1 MSIDQIQNG
10 ESGFSVRT
18 KLNDLIDYTNTTSDL
33 IYVDFGDVRIGS
45 NAQLLIPNGIS
56 GSTSITGSLNVSNG
70 ITGSLFGTSS
80 WAQFSSQALTAS
92 FLPVGTYNITSSWA
106 VSSSRAI
113 SSSFTTSASFSTS
126 ASFANSASFALTSLA
141 GGQNTQI
148 QFNSGSRFSGSEYF
162 RYRYSVNSLEQG
174 NNVTAIGLYSHAE
187 GVNTRTDGDGF
198 ISTTSNNNNIFTIL
212 NEYDNVTSSF
222 NVGQYVGLYAEE
234 SFGYVVAQILGRNW
248 NGTNTFVTTS
258 FSYSVIDPASNVY
271 IIPVEFA
278 NISTGTDLNFG
289 GQHAEGYDTRAIGNS
304 SHAEGISTKAIGPGS
319 HAEGNST
326 RAIGANSH
334 AEGIG
339 TQAIGEYSHAEGSGT
354 QAIGVASH
362 AEGVNTRTD
371 ILGFQAL
378 TPDGTLQNITI
389 NSRYNNITN
398 NFNIGQYVAFFVFDG
413 SEYWTAKIVNKSWN
427 GTNTIII
434 TDSSVTGYQPASDL
448 IIAPIEFPD
457 AGDYSLKADYAHSE
471 GNSTRAIGYGAHAEG
486 ASTQAIGDAS
496 HAEGSGT
503 QAIGVASHAEGASTQ
518 AIGEASHAEGYNTIA
533 AGLYQHVQGQF
544 NIESSAQSAFI
555 IGNGTNNSNRRNLV
569 FASGSQFQITGSLRV
584 TGSLIMSP
592 SSSFILPLSASN
604 SPTIGSAYWSGS
616 FLFVYDGVRYRSSS
630 FS

>member
-18 KLNDLIDYTNTTSDL
+18 KLNDLIDYTNTTTDL

-339 TQAIGEYSHAEGSGT
+339 TQAIGEYSHAEG
-354 QAIGVASH
+354 
-362 AEGVNTRTD
+362 
-371 ILGFQAL
+371 
-378 TPDGTLQNITI
+378 
-389 NSRYNNITN
+389 
-398 NFNIGQYVAFFVFDG
+398 
-413 SEYWTAKIVNKSWN
+413 
-427 GTNTIII
+427 
-434 TDSSVTGYQPASDL
+434 
-448 IIAPIEFPD
+448 
-457 AGDYSLKADYAHSE
+457 
-471 GNSTRAIGYGAHAEG
+471 
-486 ASTQAIGDAS
+486 
-496 HAEGSGT
+496 
-503 QAIGVASHAEGASTQ
+503 ASTQ